1 MRHSMTTPKIILSDF
16 DGTLT
21 HHTEMSSELFDILNL
36 AESKKI
42 PFVIVTGR
50 SISWAHFLITHFSTL
65 PIVIS
70 EGGGALSWRDKN
82 GLIQNE
88 FLVPES
94 ELAKLEAFCVKL
106 KEKYPNLNLTSDS
119 LGRVSDRA
127 IELCDLEDEK
137 FKNEICHLM
146 DEEGINYSTSNVHLN
161 FWCGNLS
168 KANATK
174 VLFNKFFS
182 HLNMEE
188 ESIYFG
194 DSLNDQSMFDKVK
207 TSIGVSNI
215 DSVMDRLSV
224 KPHIILKGKEN
235 AGPSGVLNYL
245 KNNL

>member
-1 MRHSMTTPKIILSDF
+1 MNQSPKLILSDF
-16 DGTLT
+16 DGTLSDHKEFST
-21 HHTEMSSELFDILNL
+21 KFIDIINL
-36 AESKKI
+36 CSDNKT

-50 SISWAHFLITHFSTL
+50 SISWAHFFLTHFEKL
-65 PIVIS
+65 EYVIS
-70 EGGGALSWRDKN
+70 EGGGSLSYRDGN
-82 GLIQNE
+82 GFIIDE
-88 FLVPES
+88 YLVSDDEIKWLEKFSS
-94 ELAKLEAFCVKL
+94 ELKKQFPLVRLSA
-106 KEKYPNLNLTSDS
+106 DS
-119 LGRVSDRA
+119 TGRVTDRA
-127 IELCDLEDEK
+127 IELFDLK
-137 FKNEICHLM
+137 
-146 DEEGINYSTSNVHLN
+146 DEELLESIQTFMTSQNINYSTSNVHLN